1 MSVGQ
6 CAPGEVR
13 CTEQLRWSPCEG
25 FTLPTEEICGDDLD
39 NNCNGATDDSCGCES
54 DSQLP
59 CYSGPAAT
67 QGIGQCSDGIQHCL
81 DGAWSTS
88 CQGEQLPE
96 EEICDGFDNDC
107 NGSSDEGCS
116 CVDGSTKGC
125 YGGPAGTKDVGVCK
139 AGSQSCNE
147 GQWGICDGQTMPSN
161 EACNNKEDDCD
172 GSSDEGNPG
181 GGGSCNTGN
190 KGICAA
196 GIKKCQGG
204 AIACIQDNS
213 PTSESCN
220 NKDDDCDGSVDE
232 GNPGGGASCS
242 TGKQGVCAAG
252 TKKCQGGAVV
262 CTQNTASSSE
272 SCNNKDDDC
281 DGTADEGNP
290 GGGSSCNTG
299 NQGICAA
306 GSTKCQGGG
315 LDCIQDNSPTSETC
329 NNKDDDCDG
338 TTDEGNPGGGSSC
351 NTGNQGVCA
360 AGTKKCQGGAIVCS
374 QNQSSSSES
383 CNNKDDDCDS
393 TADEGNPGGGSSC
406 NTGNQGICA
415 AGTTKCQGGGLD
427 CIQDNSPT
435 SETCNNKDDN
445 CNGSTDEGN
454 PGGGAPCSTGNPGI
468 CSAGTIKC
476 QGGGLVCE
484 QNNSSTSEKCNGLDD
499 DCDGS
504 ADEGSGLCFPKM
516 KCLGGQCVC
525 IKPPC
530 PY

>member
-1 MSVGQ
+1 MLAACINSIGGVDATDELGDVPTGDCAPVGATESCYPGSGAQVSVGQ

-161 EACNNKEDDCD
+161 EACNNKDDDCD
-172 GSSDEGNPG
+172 GSS
-181 GGGSCNTGN
+181 
-190 KGICAA
+190 
-196 GIKKCQGG
+196 
-204 AIACIQDNS
+204 
-213 PTSESCN
+213 
-220 NKDDDCDGSVDE
+220 
-232 GNPGGGASCS
+232 
-242 TGKQGVCAAG
+242 
-252 TKKCQGGAVV
+252 
-262 CTQNTASSSE
+262 
-272 SCNNKDDDC
+272 
-281 DGTADEGNP
+281 DEGNP